1 MDLAL
6 ADQKEI
12 QTIPKKLFLYVYLIL
27 PILLLV
33 VLADMFYFDSW
44 LRPYMGIEAI
54 LLPLFIFIFNL
65 PHIIASLLSFFD
77 GEYVTY
83 YKRHLFFYLPT
94 LLIATALLLFV
105 NYELGIA
112 FFLISDVWHGIK
124 QKTGIA
130 LLLGARP
137 GWLHHLWTF
146 LPFFTTAVV
155 YIYFIIPSVFPEVL
169 EPLISPV
176 ILAGIVALFLVMI
189 LKMWQSVPEVRL
201 YIFLVSLLFFVSYF
215 FVLSGYIFLGI
226 LAFRFVHDVS
236 AFAFYI
242 NHDHN
247 RNKDGQKN
255 VVYRLLSKVP
265 LPTLI
270 LTPVLAFLFAYIT
283 RTATNGV
290 AIGYTIVILVC
301 MCHYYLE
308 SVMWKRGSLHRQQIK
323 VS

>member
-1 MDLAL
+1 MELVDSLRES
-6 ADQKEI
+6 K
-12 QTIPKKLFLYVYLIL
+12 TIPKKLFLYVYLIL
-27 PILLLV
+27 PVLLFV
-33 VLADMFYFDSW
+33 ALADMFYFDYW

-65 PHIIASLLSFFD
+65 PHIIASLISFFD
-77 GEYVTY
+77 TEYVSY
-83 YKRHLFFYLPT
+83 YKTHLFFYLPL

-105 NYELGIA
+105 NFELGLA

-130 LLLGARP
+130 LILGARP
-137 GWLHHLWTF
+137 GLLHHIWTF
-146 LPFFTTAVV
+146 LPFATTAIV
-155 YIYFIIPSVFPEVL
+155 YMYFIVPTVFPDAL
-169 EPLISPV
+169 EALISPT
-176 ILAGIVALFLVMI
+176 ILAGMIAFFFVML
-189 LKMWQSVPEVRL
+189 LKIWKSVPEVRL
-201 YIFLVSLLFFVSYF
+201 YIFLVSLLFFISYF
-215 FVLSGYIFLGI
+215 FVLAGYIFLGI

-242 NHDHN
+242 NHDQN

-255 VVYRLLSKVP
+255 IIYRALSSVP
-265 LPTLI
+265 VPTLI
-270 LTPVLAFLFAYIT
+270 LTPLLAFVFAYIT
-283 RTATNGV
+283 RTATNGI
-290 AIGYTIVILVC
+290 AIGYTIVILIC